1 MMKNGRIDKVFIGVM
16 LIGVVLI
23 MLTVI
28 LR

>member
-23 MLTVI
+23 MLPVI